1 MFVLEGKT
9 MIEKKCKY
17 CGNNEIRTDNIRGI
31 VYCTKCGAILEENE
45 IDSHAEWRSFSS
57 EQQSSRTRTGAPI
70 TFTKHN
76 KGISTEIGKGNTE
89 MYKLNSKKRN
99 QYYRLRK
106 WNKRIMNSKE
116 RNLSY
121 SLAELERQVSYLM
134 LPKSI
139 HEEVAR
145 LYEKAVKKGVVRG
158 RSIES
163 IITALIY
170 AVARSYGVP
179 RTISELSAASGIEKR
194 EIGRAYRYISR
205 QLSLKILPATSKQY
219 IPRFVSLL
227 GLDGKVE
234 ARAKEIVEKTK
245 DSKIISGKGPTGV
258 AAAAIYIA
266 AVLEGR
272 KQTQRDIADIVG
284 VTEVTI
290 RNRYKDLIKALGIE
304 DQMEKISN
312 EEEKNEDED
321 EDFPRKRKRKKIISK
336 FKTSQLIQKTPV
348 EDNSYS
354 DKKNEE

>member
-1 MFVLEGKT
+1 VN
-9 MIEKKCKY
+9 KKRNCPH
-17 CGNNEIRTDNIRGI
+17 CGNEELKNDSSKGI
-31 VYCTKCGAILEENE
+31 LYCTKCGAILEEGE
-45 IDSHAEWRSFSS
+45 IDRQAEWRSFSA
-57 EQQSSRTRTGAPI
+57 EQQSTRTRSGAPV
-70 TFTKHN
+70 TFTKYD
-76 KGISTEIGKGNTE
+76 KGISTEIGKGNSE
-89 MYKLNSKKRN
+89 MYKLSSKKRN

-106 WNKRIMNSKE
+106 WNKRIMDSTE
-116 RNLSY
+116 RNLNY
-121 SLAELERQVSYLM
+121 SLAELERQVSYLI

-170 AVARSYGVP
+170 AVARSYGIP

-205 QLSLKILPATSKQY
+205 QLDLRILPATAKQY

-227 GLDGKVE
+227 GLDGKIE
-234 ARAKEIVEKTK
+234 ASAKKIIEETQTSKT
-245 DSKIISGKGPTGV
+245 ISGKGPTGV

-266 AVLEGR
+266 AVLGGR

-290 RNRYKDLIKALGIE
+290 RNRYKDLVTSLGIE
-304 DQMEKISN
+304 EQIEKITTDEET
-312 EEEKNEDED
+312 EEEKIK
-321 EDFPRKRKRKKIISK
+321 PRRRRRKKIVSK
-336 FKTSQLIQKTPV
+336 FKLSQLKQKP
-348 EDNSYS
+348 
-354 DKKNEE
+354 EEK

>member
-1 MFVLEGKT
+1 MIMF
-9 MIEKKCKY
+9 EKRKCKY
-17 CGNNEIRTDNIRGI
+17 CGNDELKSDDTGGMI
-31 VYCTKCGAILEENE
+31 YCTKCGAILEENE
-45 IDSHAEWRSFSS
+45 IDMQAEWRSFSS

-70 TFTKHN
+70 TFTKHD
-76 KGISTEIGKGNTE
+76 KGISTEIGKGNAE
-89 MYKLNSKKRN
+89 MYKLTSKKRN

-116 RNLSY
+116 RNLNY

-134 LPKSI
+134 LPKAI

-170 AVARSYGVP
+170 AVARGYGVP

-205 QLSLKILPATSKQY
+205 QLDLKILPATSKQY

-234 ARAKEIVEKTK
+234 AKAKEIVETTK
-245 DSKIISGKGPTGV
+245 NSKIISGKGPTGV

-266 AVLEGR
+266 AVLESK

-290 RNRYKDLIKALGIE
+290 RNRYKDLVKSLGIE
-304 DQMEKISN
+304 EQLEKIST
-312 EEEKNEDED
+312 EEEVQVETDGTQK
-321 EDFPRKRKRKKIISK
+321 KRRRKKIISK
-336 FKTSQLIQKTPV
+336 FKSSQLKSPT
-348 EDNSYS
+348 DFSS
-354 DKKNEE
+354 DE